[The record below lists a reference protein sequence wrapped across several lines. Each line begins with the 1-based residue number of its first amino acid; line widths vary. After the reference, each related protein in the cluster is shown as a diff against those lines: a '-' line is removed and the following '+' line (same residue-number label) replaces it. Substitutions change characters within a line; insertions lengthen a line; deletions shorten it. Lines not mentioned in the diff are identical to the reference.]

1 MEIDDWKIMNK
12 AALIIFSF
20 LMMACSE
27 LIDKP
32 KNLISKDTM
41 ADVLAEF
48 AMNEQMTLVV
58 ENINLDNA
66 TRYTLQQKKINGNDF
81 VESYKYYTASG
92 EIKEIIDRAQNLVIN
107 QDPKAKIYIEKKLKE
122 NKNVPAFAQ

>member
-1 MEIDDWKIMNK
+1 MEIDDWKIMRK
-12 AALIIFSF
+12 GALVIFSF
-20 LMMACSE
+20 LMRACSD

-32 KNLISKDTM
+32 TNLISKDTM

-92 EIKEIIDRAQNLVIN
+92 EIKEIIDRAQDLVIN

>member
-1 MEIDDWKIMNK
+1 MEIDDWKIMRK

-27 LIDKP
+27 LNDKP

-92 EIKEIIDRAQNLVIN
+92 EIKEIIDRAQDLVIN

>member
-1 MEIDDWKIMNK
+1 MEIDDWKIMRK

-66 TRYTLQQKKINGNDF
+66 PRYTLQQKKINGNDF
-81 VESYKYYTASG
+81 VESYKSYTASG
-92 EIKEIIDRAQNLVIN
+92 AINEIIDRAQDMVIN
-107 QDPKAKIYIEKKLKE
+107 QDPKAKIHIEKKLKD